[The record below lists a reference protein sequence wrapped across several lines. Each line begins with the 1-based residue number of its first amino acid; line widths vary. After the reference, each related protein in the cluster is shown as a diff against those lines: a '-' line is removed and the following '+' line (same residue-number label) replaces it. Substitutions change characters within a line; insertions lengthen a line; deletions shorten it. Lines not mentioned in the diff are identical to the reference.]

1 MRHWIAA
8 VLLGTWFTL
17 ALAQDA
23 QPPAPEQLSLDIRE
37 AVVRVPATVK
47 DAFNKEISGDV
58 LVTTFRPQGPGPFP
72 LVVMNH
78 GRSTDTRAQAP
89 RQRFEPIA
97 RFFVR
102 KGFAVA
108 VPQRLGYGASANAGD
123 PEDNM
128 SCDRPR
134 YQPAGDAAAA
144 QVLVVV
150 AHMRQQPDIDP
161 SRLVVMGQSL
171 GGFTTVATNAAKP
184 DGLVAAINFAGG
196 HGGNP
201 VERPGNP
208 CQAYLLENTF
218 GTWGKTASAPMLWV
232 YVEND
237 KYFNPKN
244 SRAWFDAFV
253 KAGGKAEYKLLAP
266 FGDDGHTLLGRAGD
280 IWQPIVDEF
289 LARHGFTTPGV
300 IAKPAVTGPGKALD
314 AAAVP
319 LISDKTRSE
328 TYSKYL
334 AAKPPKAVA
343 LGSGGRLGYATGD
356 DALSNALGFCQR
368 RTGVACKLYAVDDD
382 VVWVP

>member
-1 MRHWIAA
+1 MKYLIAA
-8 VLLGTWFTL
+8 LLLCGVANF

-37 AVVRVPATVK
+37 AIVRVPATVR

-72 LVVMNH
+72 LVVLNH
-78 GRSTDTRAQAP
+78 GRKSETRAQEP
-89 RQRFEPIA
+89 RQRQEPIA

-108 VPQRLGYGASANAGD
+108 VPQRLGYGASASAGD
-123 PEDNM
+123 PEDSV
-128 SCDRPR
+128 SCDKPR

-144 QVLVVV
+144 QVLAVV

-161 SRLVVMGQSL
+161 KRLVIMGQSL
-171 GGFTTVATNAAKP
+171 GGFTSVAANAARP

-201 VERPGNP
+201 ELRPGNP

-218 GTWGKTASAPMLWV
+218 AAWGKTAAAPMLWV
-232 YVEND
+232 YTEND

-244 SRAWFDAFV
+244 SRAWFDAYT
-253 KAGGKAEYKLLAP
+253 KAGAKAEYKLFPA

-280 IWQPIVDEF
+280 IWQPVLDEF
-289 LARHGFTTPGV
+289 LARHGFTTAGV
-300 IAKPAVTGPGKALD
+300 IAKPPATGPGKALD

-319 LISDKTRSE
+319 LISAKTREE
-328 TYSKYL
+328 TYAKYL
-334 AAKPPKAVA
+334 AAKPPKALA
-343 LGSGGRLGYATGD
+343 LGSGGRVGYATGD

-368 RTGVACKLYAVDDD
+368 RSGLACKLYAVDDD
-382 VVWVP
+382 VVWEH